1 MTGRLEGR
9 TALVTG
15 AAQGIGR
22 AIALRLAAEGAHVA
36 VNDRIASPA
45 LDEVVASTGGSAAVA
60 DVTDAAAF
68 AAVVADLEERR
79 GGVDVL
85 VCNAAVETMGEF
97 LAQDDG
103 AFWPQVD
110 VNLTGTIVGLQAVLP
125 GMRRRRHG
133 RVVIISSVWGVTGAP
148 RAVGYAASK
157 AGLIGLTR
165 SVAREVAADGVA
177 VNAIAPGAI
186 DSPQIE
192 VDALDAGIS
201 LDELRAGYA
210 ERTAVRRMGQPEEI
224 AGLAAFL
231 AGPAGGAYVG
241 QLLQPNGGV
250 QFGSP

>member
-1 MTGRLEGR
+1 MTHPLEGR

-22 AIALRLAAEGAHVA
+22 AMAERLAADGAHVA
-36 VNDRIASPA
+36 VNDRVASPA
-45 LDEVVASTGGSAAVA
+45 LDEVVRLTGGSPAVA
-60 DVTDAAAF
+60 DVSDAAAF
-68 AAVVADLEERR
+68 AAVVAELEERR

-85 VCNAAVETMGEF
+85 VCNAAVETMGDF
-97 LAQDDG
+97 LAQDDD

-110 VNLTGTIVGLQAVLP
+110 VNLTGTINNVQAVLP
-125 GMRRRRHG
+125 GMQRRGHG
-133 RVVIISSVWGVTGAP
+133 RIVLISSVWGITGAA

-165 SVAREVAADGVA
+165 AIAPAAAELGVA

-192 VDALDAGIS
+192 VDAADAGIS
-201 LDELRAGYA
+201 LDELRGIYA
-210 ERTAVRRMGQPEEI
+210 AKTALQRVGQPGEI
-224 AGLAAFL
+224 AALVSFL
-231 AGPAGGAYVG
+231 AGPTGGSYVG
-241 QLLQPNGGV
+241 QVLQPNGGV